1 MKKILLST
9 LLLIIGL
16 TTYAAVWQSQGEA
29 EITFEKTTHNFG
41 SFPESSPKVTCV
53 FKFKNSGDGP
63 LVIHQAIASCG
74 CTVPQY
80 PKEPIKPGESG
91 QITVTYNGAGKFP
104 GHFKKSITIRTN
116 GKNEMTRLYIE
127 GDMTPKSTVAELNSH
142 IIRERMYQNKRR
154 FEFDTSSFYI
164 RKTLPSLPVSK

>member
-1 MKKILLST
+1 MMKKFAFIM
-9 LLLIIGL
+9 LLLTIGL
-16 TTYAAVWQSQGEA
+16 GVYAAAGADNREA

-41 SFPESSPKVTCV
+41 SFPESSPKVTCT
-53 FKFKNSGDGP
+53 FSFKNTGDGP

-80 PKEPIKPGESG
+80 PKEPIKPGEGG

-127 GDMTPKSTVAELNSH
+127 GDMMPKETP
-142 IIRERMYQNKRR
+142 
-154 FEFDTSSFYI
+154 SSN
-164 RKTLPSLPVSK
+164 